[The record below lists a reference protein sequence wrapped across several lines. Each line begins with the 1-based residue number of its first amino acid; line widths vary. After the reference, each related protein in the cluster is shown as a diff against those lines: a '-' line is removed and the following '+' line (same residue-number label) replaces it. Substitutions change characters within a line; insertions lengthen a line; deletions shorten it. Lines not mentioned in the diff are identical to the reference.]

1 MAYRGSDY
9 DDRYYDAPPSS
20 AGRRRPQSTYDDV
33 RIQDRERES
42 DRLAFLRDDP
52 RPQEAGPLV
61 LRQRDVETREVA
73 RPRFRSPSPVRH
85 EHMVMTRRAR
95 SLTPPHINEE
105 RERERIRINE
115 RERLREP
122 VPPPA
127 PVRAPMRYVER
138 SPSPV
143 RRRRSSSFDRER
155 ERDRIRIIQR
165 ERERIPER
173 VPSPSPSPPPPPPPV
188 IRGPTIEREVIT
200 HYRDIDHGV
209 TRVPS
214 PPPPPRPA
222 PRPSIRT
229 EERQLDI
236 DIITSRGRT
245 NVDVHRSSSR
255 HREPS
260 QERRSPHI
268 HAHGHELVVSNHRD
282 TLRVE
287 DRHYHTHGGQRRRA
301 HSAAPLRS
309 PVDEEAEFITSKI
322 DSRGRMG
329 EAWNGATKDWTIVD
343 VPPGTERVRMD
354 GVGGGSTDTSWQRY
368 SGVRRTKFIP
378 ERDGQMVPAPAPA
391 PLPAAPRDS
400 RERLGGYERELEIEI
415 DRSRDRRGSSRAPPK
430 PKQDQMWTEITRDL
444 VCREALIEC
453 GYDFEETEDFFYVM
467 QYLKYDNVLEL
478 IQLTETIR
486 RHRKDRARWE
496 HEWREQQRYG
506 KPRSKYLDE
515 RVTEREFVYDSSRN
529 AMRRGY

>member
-1 MAYRGSDY
+1 M
-9 DDRYYDAPPSS
+9 
-20 AGRRRPQSTYDDV
+20 V
-33 RIQDRERES
+33 R
-42 DRLAFLRDDP
+42 
-52 RPQEAGPLV
+52 
-61 LRQRDVETREVA
+61 
-73 RPRFRSPSPVRH
+73 
-85 EHMVMTRRAR
+85 
-95 SLTPPHINEE
+95 
-105 RERERIRINE
+105 
-115 RERLREP
+115 
-122 VPPPA
+122 
-127 PVRAPMRYVER
+127 
-138 SPSPV
+138 
-143 RRRRSSSFDRER
+143 
-155 ERDRIRIIQR
+155 
-165 ERERIPER
+165 
-173 VPSPSPSPPPPPPPV
+173 
-188 IRGPTIEREVIT
+188 
-200 HYRDIDHGV
+200 V

-222 PRPSIRT
+222 PRPSTRI

-268 HAHGHELVVSNHRD
+268 HAHGHELVVSNNRD
-282 TLRVE
+282 SLRVE
-287 DRHYHTHGGQRRRA
+287 DRHYHSHGGQRRRA

-309 PVDEEAEFITSKI
+309 PVNEEAEFITSKI

-378 ERDGQMVPAPAPA
+378 ERDGQMVPAPAPQ
-391 PLPAAPRDS
+391 PAAPRDS

-415 DRSRDRRGSSRAPPK
+415 DRSRDRRSSGRAPPK

-444 VCREALIEC
+444 VCREAVVEC

-515 RVTEREFVYDSSRN
+515 RVTEREFLYDSSRN